1 MKKSTIAFIIVIL
14 TLTGY
19 FAYDA
24 QWGRTLLI
32 GLFSEDRKILEQMSL
47 SFLEDIKYKDFKS
60 AATYHHPENQKQA
73 NIPKLIERLFKV
85 KPELLDIMEY
95 EILETT
101 LDSSKKRGRVKLK
114 AKVNLLNTN
123 KIKNPEMI
131 LYYHKK
137 DEKWYME
144 LESSLRDR

>member
-1 MKKSTIAFIIVIL
+1 MKKSTIAFVIVVL
-14 TLTGY
+14 ALAGY

-24 QWGRTLLI
+24 KWGRSILI
-32 GLFSEDRKILEQMSL
+32 GLFSEDLKIIEQMSL
-47 SFLEDIKYKDFKS
+47 SFLEDLKFKDFDN
-60 AATYHHPENQKQA
+60 AAAYHHPEDQKKA

-101 LDSSKKRGRVKLK
+101 LDSSKKRGRVKLR
-114 AKVNLLNTN
+114 AKVNLLNSD
-123 KIKNPEMI
+123 KIKTPEMI

-144 LESSLRDR
+144 LESSLK